1 MAVIKIKIF
10 VPEIANVLSLFDRI
24 QVQRSE
30 AGAPYSD
37 QKFITDQV
45 AAAPYL
51 VGTEEGPYASLQGKT
66 FKLKVNGGAEQTVT
80 FTAANPISLDNVI
93 AEFNTTIT
101 GATMSDNGEGKPKIL
116 GGLVG
121 TAGTL
126 ELTGGTGLTILGFTL
141 GQKDNGEDPNII
153 LLPDVDAYEY
163 DDQSGEASY
172 WYRERYYNSVSH
184 TYSSWSD
191 WMQGST
197 GAAIPASD
205 LIVGKIK
212 LSDIDGTALV
222 GVKVV
227 IVNVFNPLLKDGYFF
242 AGRNK
247 EIETDGVGQAEI
259 TLVKGSTV
267 DVVIG
272 GTSVVRRILVPSTG
286 TEFDLMD
293 PTLVQDDPFQIQVPD
308 LPAAPRSS

>member
-1 MAVIKIKIF
+1 MAVIKIKIY

-30 AGAPYSD
+30 AGSPYSD

-51 VGTEEGPYASLQGKT
+51 VGTAEGPYASLQGKT
-66 FKLKVNGGAEQTVT
+66 LKLKVNGGSEQTVS
-80 FTAANPISLDNVI
+80 FTAANPISIENVI
-93 AEFNTTIT
+93 AEFNTTVT
-101 GATMSDNGEGKPKIL
+101 GATMSDNGEGKPKIT
-116 GGLVG
+116 GLLLG

-126 ELTGGTGLTILGFTL
+126 EITGGTGLTILGFTV
-141 GQKDNGEDPNII
+141 GQKDNGEDANIT
-153 LLPDVDAYEY
+153 LLTGVDSYEY

-172 WYRERYYNSVSH
+172 WYRERYFNSVSL

-197 GAAIPASD
+197 GAAISSAN

-212 LSDIDGTALV
+212 LSAIDGTALV

-227 IVNVFNPLLKDGYFF
+227 IVNVFNPLSKDGYFI
-242 AGRNK
+242 AGRTQ
-247 EIETDGVGQAEI
+247 EFETDGTGQTEM
-259 TLVKGSTV
+259 TLIKGSTI
-267 DVVIG
+267 DVIIS
-272 GTSVVRRILVPSTG
+272 GTSVIRRILVPSTG